1 MMPERDERPEPDR
14 TASCLW
20 VFCRHHG
27 ILLTRKVATQ
37 LIKQRPTDCCAGTPA
52 SVITVTYWLLVGSK
66 RIYYIWGLYRDKIPI
81 FPTNHRKVKGQP
93 RTDVPE
99 VISFAELE
107 ATGGAVQASPNTP
120 YNCRGRRWLSN
131 GRPPMPKTRAAQ
143 AIVRHTGFHIPEQ
156 QVLQGC

>member
-1 MMPERDERPEPDR
+1 M
-14 TASCLW
+14 
-20 VFCRHHG
+20 
-27 ILLTRKVATQ
+27 
-37 LIKQRPTDCCAGTPA
+37 
-52 SVITVTYWLLVGSK
+52 
-66 RIYYIWGLYRDKIPI
+66 YYMWGLYRDKIPYSLL
-81 FPTNHRKVKGQP
+81 TASKVKGQP

-131 GRPPMPKTRAAQ
+131 SHPPMPKTRAAQ
-143 AIVRHTGFHIPEQ
+143 AIVKHFGFHIPEQ